1 MSALKRLLTRVDA
14 HVSSQMVFLGKAF
27 IALLALIRL
36 LTRVDTLVFCQI
48 ASLRKAFITLTALIR
63 LLTRVDTQVFCQSAF
78 ARKAFIPLTA
88 PMRLLTCVDQQM
100 PAQVAS
106 LPEGSCTERAQ
117 MLFITEVAVG
127 KSARW
132 QATDLPLGYI
142 TFAVVAMLEKWLE
155 L

>member
-1 MSALKRLLTRVDA
+1 MGILVFYQVTSLPKAITALTALMRLLTR
-14 HVSSQMVFLGKAF
+14 
-27 IALLALIRL
+27 
-36 LTRVDTLVFCQI
+36 
-48 ASLRKAFITLTALIR
+48 
-63 LLTRVDTQVFCQSAF
+63 
-78 ARKAFIPLTA
+78 
-88 PMRLLTCVDQQM
+88 VDQQM

-106 LPEGSCTERAQ
+106 LPEGSCTEQAQ

-142 TFAVVAMLEKWLE
+142 TFAVGAMLEKWLE